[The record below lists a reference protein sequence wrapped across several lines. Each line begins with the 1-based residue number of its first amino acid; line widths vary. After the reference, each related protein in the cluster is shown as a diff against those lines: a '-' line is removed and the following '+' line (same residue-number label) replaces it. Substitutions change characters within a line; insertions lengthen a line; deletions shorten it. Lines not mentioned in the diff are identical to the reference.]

1 MNGSQATKPR
11 VTPCRS
17 PEEPLRTGM
26 RRVDNAL
33 YRTLVDHFDI
43 SNSQMA
49 RATGL
54 SESYCAQVRS
64 GTRTRVSATWLARAA
79 EYVAVFVGDPLRVA
93 AALVKVD

>member
-1 MNGSQATKPR
+1 
-11 VTPCRS
+11 
-17 PEEPLRTGM
+17 M

-33 YRTLVDHFDI
+33 
-43 SNSQMA
+43 SQMA